1 MTEDVPTHVDL
12 AKDFADS
19 GVAEVLRLVFERKL
33 AGPLLQ
39 SQVPAAEFLSGPF
52 VLRAYGAPG

>member
-19 GVAEVLRLVFERKL
+19 GVAEVLADLDRELVGL
-33 AGPLLQ
+33 APVKATQ
-39 SQVPAAEFLSGPF
+39 APAEDKT
-52 VLRAYGAPG
+52 